1 MQERKVIAY
10 GSRQLRAHEDKYP
23 THDLELAIVM
33 FALKLWRHY
42 LVGNCCEIY
51 TDHQSLKYL
60 FTQPELNLRQQ
71 RWLETVVDYDMGIS
85 YTPGKAN
92 VMADALSRKA
102 YCSALEVQVQQ
113 PRLYEEFHKQ
123 NLEIVPQGSLNSL
136 NLNPDL
142 EYCIK
147 IVQPYDDL
155 IHKVTHDIADGK
167 PSFFIID
174 DEGVVFFKDRLVVP
188 VNKGYGAVSPEI
200 MK

>member
-10 GSRQLRAHEDKYP
+10 GSRQLRAHEDNYP
-23 THDLELAIVM
+23 THDLELAAVM
-33 FALKLWRHY
+33 FALKLWQHY
-42 LVGNCCEIY
+42 LVGNRCEIY

-102 YCSALEVQVQQ
+102 HCSALEVQVQQ
-113 PRLYEEFHKQ
+113 PRLYEEFHKL

-142 EYCIK
+142 DYCAK
-147 IVQPYDDL
+147 LMQPYDDL
-155 IHKVTHDIADGK
+155 VHKVTRDIADGK
-167 PSFFIID
+167 HSFFTVD
-174 DEGVVFFKDRLVVP
+174 DEGVVFFKDCLVVP
-188 VNKGYGAVSPEI
+188 VSKGYGDVDPHI